1 MAGTNCQVKRR
12 FEPCLFALFH
22 NNPATSLC
30 PTLPHF
36 ITSAVLVVGRS
47 FSLLLYQKLREFRWL
62 SGSLLEAV
70 GWICPSM
77 EVFLSLALNK
87 KRSQWSMSCSPLV
100 LPTEA
105 WRLPLQM
112 GLEGTHTNWITEAPL
127 ELHKY
132 HPSSL
137 SSCYTEH
144 YSTTKKWCFKYLLLS
159 QEDHRCSLEMGF
171 AYEQT

>member
-1 MAGTNCQVKRR
+1 MREVWSEVSPQSQSASSASHLCRYKLR
-12 FEPCLFALFH
+12 FEPCLLPWFII
-22 NNPATSLC
+22 PSLC

-36 ITSAVLVVGRS
+36 ATSAVLVVGKS
-47 FSLLLYQKLREFRWL
+47 FSLSLYQKLREFHWL

-70 GWICPSM
+70 GWICPSK

-112 GLEGTHTNWITEAPL
+112 GLEGTHTNWITWATQIA
-127 ELHKY
+127 
-132 HPSSL
+132 S
-137 SSCYTEH
+137 
-144 YSTTKKWCFKYLLLS
+144 FLS
-159 QEDHRCSLEMGF
+159 QQLLYRTLQHHHEMML
-171 AYEQT
+171 

>member
-12 FEPCLFALFH
+12 FEPCLLPCFII
-22 NNPATSLC
+22 TSLC

-36 ITSAVLVVGRS
+36 VTSAVLVVGKS
-47 FSLLLYQKLREFRWL
+47 FSLLLYQKLREFHWL

-70 GWICPSM
+70 GCICPSK

-112 GLEGTHTNWITEAPL
+112 GLEGTHTNWITWATQI
-127 ELHKY
+127 
-132 HPSSL
+132 PSFFSQQ
-137 SSCYTEH
+137 
-144 YSTTKKWCFKYLLLS
+144 LLYRTLQHH
-159 QEDHRCSLEMGF
+159 QEMML
-171 AYEQT
+171 